1 MSERWN
7 EGDEPMMITIPNEC
21 ECGHLRDTHLDGLC
35 RQPEC
40 RCSRFDAKV
49 SFRSERDPLA

>member
-40 RCSRFDAKV
+40 RCLRYDAKV
-49 SFRSERDPLA
+49 GFRGERET